1 MPEQRVFCNSPW
13 YELHIYWDGS
23 LAFCCHATP
32 NVPYDASL
40 KHQYNIKNMS
50 IKQWYDSAPMREAR
64 MRMLGDRQWNHC
76 DRCWHEE
83 RVSDTS
89 RRHRSNQKS
98 VIFTKQNFAE
108 SYQQSP
114 GFPKFEHSRVNQG
127 SYDGLPID
135 LHVDL
140 GNYCNLACKMCD
152 ASASSTIASQEVRWG
167 IQDSKKYL
175 GSDWTRDDR
184 VWQRFVQQIL
194 DIPYL
199 QNIHFMG
206 GETLLTDRLEDLVD
220 RFVAARRFDMCFSF
234 VTNGTIYRP
243 GLVEKLAQ
251 FQRVGFEIS
260 IETAD
265 QHNSYIRQGTD
276 TDLVLTNI
284 GRYRGI
290 SNGTSVSVTLR
301 PALNLLSIGYYH
313 TLLRYALDHGLLVKN
328 NLLHSPTFL
337 DARYLPNETKLL
349 YLDQYQQLRQSVPVT
364 DSDLDINISDPNNY
378 QWVISREIDL
388 AISMLRTIQPD
399 DAEQQHQR
407 LVSHCEKW
415 DAIYGLDARVLYPE
429 LLMIFSRYGY

>member
-1 MPEQRVFCNSPW
+1 MINKNIFCNVPW
-13 YELHIYWDGS
+13 YETHVYQDGS
-23 LAFCCHATP
+23 FGVCCSESHRPHTSQNYNVATHSVEEWFHSSHMDQTRQAMWGDQPLSFCHGCYQKEQHG
-32 NVPYDASL
+32 
-40 KHQYNIKNMS
+40 
-50 IKQWYDSAPMREAR
+50 
-64 MRMLGDRQWNHC
+64 GD
-76 DRCWHEE
+76 
-83 RVSDTS
+83 S
-89 RRHRSNQKS
+89 RRLNNHQKS
-98 VIFTKQNFAE
+98 VIFTRSAFAA
-108 SYQQSP
+108 SFLQSP
-114 GFPKFEHSRVNQG
+114 GYPHFNHSRNSQG
-127 SYDGLPID
+127 QTTLLPRD
-135 LHVDL
+135 LHIDL
-140 GNYCNLACKMCD
+140 GNWCNLACKMCD